1 MISKTHISGQKL
13 RGRQLNSKV
22 CDSKSAIFRILSF
35 LLRLLFKQ
43 RYLAKCLSTHRHFS
57 TKLMLITAQSSTT
70 TQRLHSFKFILV
82 NKSHS
87 QHSETAV
94 RCLGRH
100 FLILY
105 ACAHK
110 VSFPDQRPRSLVW
123 KREYTSER
131 AWLTRSFSPAA
142 LGKAYEHHVGKA
154 LHSAVYL

>member
-1 MISKTHISGQKL
+1 MISKTHISGQKP

-22 CDSKSAIFRILSF
+22 FDSKSAIFRILSFFLSFFLSF

-43 RYLAKCLSTHRHFS
+43 RYLANCLSTHRHFS
-57 TKLMLITAQSSTT
+57 TKLMLITTRSSTT
-70 TQRLHSFKFILV
+70 TQRLHSFKFTLV

-87 QHSETAV
+87 QHSEAAV

-105 ACAHK
+105 ACAHE

-131 AWLTRSFSPAA
+131 A
-142 LGKAYEHHVGKA
+142 
-154 LHSAVYL
+154 

>member
-1 MISKTHISGQKL
+1 MISKTHICGQKP
-13 RGRQLNSKV
+13 RGRQLNSKCGMAKV
-22 CDSKSAIFRILSF
+22 PFFVFFLSL

-43 RYLAKCLSTHRHFS
+43 RYLAKCLSTHRNFS

-70 TQRLHSFKFILV
+70 TQHLHSFKFSLV

-94 RCLGRH
+94 RCLGCH

-110 VSFPDQRPRSLVW
+110 VSFPDKRPRSLVW

-131 AWLTRSFSPAA
+131 AWLTRSRHWAR
-142 LGKAYEHHVGKA
+142 HMNTT
-154 LHSAVYL
+154 